1 MMNEVVIS
9 AQNTTN
15 EIQTL
20 NLFQAYN
27 PADNANAVT
36 KYSYDFSGK
45 DLTLVTY
52 GFIGVANLDNV
63 LFGIFLFSVVTPT
76 LQGIADGLTTLGYGS
91 WYVEGQTINCNN
103 QEVIFGNLDVYF
115 IP

>member
-27 PADNANAVT
+27 LADNANAVT

-45 DLTLVTY
+45 DLTLVSY
-52 GFIGVANLDNV
+52 GFIAVADKNLNLV
-63 LFGIFLFSVVTPT
+63 GNFLFTVVTPT
-76 LQGIADGLTTLGYGS
+76 LQGIADAMTTLGYGT

-103 QEVIFGNLDVYF
+103 DDVIFINLQVEI